1 MTKNIHEVFEELEA
15 APHKEAAKAILFYN
29 MTPGLKGVLRANFHP
44 GIKFVIN
51 EVPPYRESDAPIGMG
66 QTSIHKEINRVYIF
80 EQNNPRVDPNLT
92 LERKKLILVQILEAL
107 EAKEA
112 KIFADMLLKRIKV
125 KHLNKK
131 MIEEVFPDIF
141 SY

>member
-1 MTKNIHEVFEELEA
+1 MIKNIHEVFEELEA

-44 GIKFVIN
+44 GIKFVID
-51 EVPPYRESDAPIGMG
+51 EVPSYRESDVPIGMG

-112 KIFADMLLKRIKV
+112 KIFSDMLLKRIKV

-131 MIEEVFPDIF
+131 LIEEVFPDIF

>member
-1 MTKNIHEVFEELEA
+1 MIKNLHEVFQELESA
-15 APHKEAAKAILFYN
+15 STKDDAKAILFYN
-29 MTPGLKGVLRANFHP
+29 MSPGLRGVLRANFHP
-44 GIKFVIN
+44 GIKFVIEDIPAYKEN
-51 EVPPYRESDAPIGMG
+51 DAPLGLG
-66 QTSIHKEINRVYIF
+66 DTSIHKEINRVYIF
-80 EQNNPRVDPNLT
+80 EQNNPRVDPNLS
-92 LERKKLILVQILEAL
+92 LERKKQILIQILEGL

-112 KIFADMLLKRIKV
+112 KIFVDMLLKRIKI

>member
-15 APHKEAAKAILFYN
+15 APHKEAAKAILQFN

-44 GIKFVIN
+44 GIKFVID
-51 EVPPYRESDAPIGMG
+51 EVPPYRENDAPLGLG
-66 QTSIHKEINRVYIF
+66 DTSIHKEINRIYIF

-92 LERKKLILVQILEAL
+92 LERKKQILTQILEAL

-112 KIFADMLLKRIKV
+112 KIYADMILKRLKV
-125 KHLNKK
+125 KHLSKK
-131 MIEEVFPDIF
+131 LIEEVFPDMF